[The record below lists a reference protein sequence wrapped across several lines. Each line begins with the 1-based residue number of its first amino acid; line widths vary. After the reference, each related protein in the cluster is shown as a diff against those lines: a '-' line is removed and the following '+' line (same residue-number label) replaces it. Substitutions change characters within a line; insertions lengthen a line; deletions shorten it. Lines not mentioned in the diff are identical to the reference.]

1 MGFRQARRPQRAA
14 FTLVELLVVIAIIGT
29 LVGLLLPAVQ
39 AARESARRS
48 SCANSLKQL
57 GVAMHSYESAR
68 RSFPPSSW
76 GPAESSC
83 FWPPSGGNWAGCADI
98 TVVPAKG
105 TVIGSTTYAG
115 SGGLSGH
122 VALLPYIEYQDLYN
136 KIMSDLAS
144 SPKYLAEG
152 YAPWQT
158 QIPLLLCPS
167 DIPRKTDT
175 DGGIRTVAAG
185 QHNYVFCIGDHHLN
199 LDYDQS
205 IYRQRGMFGLNSFCR
220 VKDIPD
226 GLSKT
231 LAMSECTRPE
241 TSSGTAS
248 NTESANAADMTWSV
262 NGCYGLW
269 TGNGYAAGTPL
280 KAGHQSMGT
289 WWYLGVYNN
298 QNFNTCL
305 PPNGP
310 VCQQYNQFGF
320 SILTSRSK
328 HKGGVQSLFADG
340 AVTFVSEN
348 IDGGNKAA
356 GSPVTDRSTAAVST
370 AASPYGVWGALGS
383 RIGGESVVFP

>member
-1 MGFRQARRPQRAA
+1 MNSRFTQRSGRAA

-57 GVAMHSYESAR
+57 GVAMHTYESAR
-68 RSFPPSSW
+68 QSFPPSSW
-76 GPAESSC
+76 GPSQSSC

-122 VALLPYIEYQDLYN
+122 VALLPYIEYQDLFN
-136 KIMSDLAS
+136 KIMGDLAS
-144 SPKYLAEG
+144 SPKYLWQG

-167 DIPRKTDT
+167 DIPRVL
-175 DGGIRTVAAG
+175 DGDSTNRTPAAG
-185 QHNYVFCIGDHHLN
+185 QHNYVFCIGDQHVN
-199 LDYDQS
+199 LHYDQS

-241 TSSGTAS
+241 TSNGTAS
-248 NTESANAADMTWSV
+248 NTESANANTNGWTV
-262 NGCYGLW
+262 NGCW
-269 TGNGYAAGTPL
+269 SIWNGGGYVGGTSL
-280 KAGHQSMGT
+280 KMGHQSMGM
-289 WWYLGVYNN
+289 WWFNGVYNL

-305 PPNGP
+305 APNGP
-310 VCQQYNQFGF
+310 VCQQHNQFGF
-320 SILTSRSK
+320 SVLTSRSK
-328 HKGGVQSLFADG
+328 HRGGVQSLFADG

-348 IDGGNKAA
+348 IDAGNMSASGPA
-356 GSPVTDRSTAAVST
+356 VQNSTAPIST

-383 RIGGESVVFP
+383 RVGGERVEFP

>member
-1 MGFRQARRPQRAA
+1 
-14 FTLVELLVVIAIIGT
+14 LVVIAIIGT

-39 AARESARRS
+39 AARESARLS
-48 SCANSLKQL
+48 TCANSLKQL
-57 GVAMHSYESAR
+57 GVAMHTYESAR

-76 GPAESSC
+76 GPAASSC

-98 TVVPAKG
+98 LVVPTKG
-105 TVIGSTTYAG
+105 TVIGNTTYAG

-122 VALLPYIEYQDLYN
+122 VALLPYIEYQDLFN

-144 SPKYLAEG
+144 SPKYLWQG
-152 YAPWQT
+152 YTAWQT

-167 DIPRKTDT
+167 DIPRMTDT
-175 DGGIRTVAAG
+175 DGGTRTPAAG
-185 QHNYVFCIGDHHLN
+185 QHNYVFCIGDQHVN
-199 LDYDQS
+199 LQYDQS
-205 IYRQRGMFGLNSFCR
+205 IYRQRGIFGLNSYCR
-220 VKDIPD
+220 TKDIPD

-241 TSSGTAS
+241 TSAGTAV
-248 NTESANAADMTWSV
+248 NTESANANTMGWTV
-262 NGCYGLW
+262 NGCW
-269 TGNGYAAGTPL
+269 SIWNGAGYTAGTSL

-289 WWYLGVYNN
+289 WWYVGVYNN

-305 PPNGP
+305 APNGP
-310 VCQQYNQFGF
+310 VCQQSNQFGF
-320 SILTSRSK
+320 SVLTSRSK

-348 IDGGNKAA
+348 IDAGNMSAS
-356 GSPVTDRSTAAVST
+356 SPAVQDSTAPISN

-383 RIGGESVVFP
+383 RLGGERVAFP

>member
-1 MGFRQARRPQRAA
+1 MKSAPPQCRRRG

-39 AARESARRS
+39 AAREAARRS
-48 SCANSLKQL
+48 TCANSLKQL
-57 GVAMHSYESAR
+57 GVALHSYESVR

-76 GPAESSC
+76 GPVESSC
-83 FWPPSGGNWAGCADI
+83 FWPPTSGKYSDCDNI
-98 TVVPAKG
+98 IVFPTKG
-105 TVIGSTTYAG
+105 TVINGVPYAG

-122 VALLPYIEYQDLYN
+122 VALLPYSENQDLYN

-144 SPKYLAEG
+144 SPKYLWLE

-167 DIPRKTDT
+167 DIPRNTDS
-175 DGGIRTVAAG
+175 DGSNRPLAAG

-205 IYRQRGMFGLNSFCR
+205 IYRQRGIFGLNSNCR

-231 LAMSECTRPE
+231 LAMSECTRPQ
-241 TSSGTAS
+241 TSGGTVL
-248 NTESANAADMTWSV
+248 NTESASAFDQTWTV
-262 NGCYGLW
+262 NGCSGLW
-269 TGNGYAAGTPL
+269 RGNGYPAGTSLVP
-280 KAGHQSMGT
+280 GHRSMGT

-310 VCQQYNQFGF
+310 VCSQFNQFGF
-320 SILTSRSK
+320 SILTTRSK
-328 HKGGVQSLFADG
+328 HRGGVQSLFADG

-348 IDGGNKAA
+348 VDGGNRAA
-356 GSPVTDRSTAAVST
+356 ASPVTDRSTAPVST
-370 AASPYGVWGALGS
+370 VASPYGVWGALGS
-383 RIGGESVVFP
+383 RIGGESAVFP